1 MARRR
6 TKEWVCGRPHLRIWR
21 ASVAAALSLATLAA
35 ACASDDE
42 AGPSP
47 RYQAEIVWTTGG
59 IPHIT
64 GKTFGDAGFGS
75 GYAFATQ
82 NACLLADQLLKVNS
96 RRAATFGPGEEDA
109 HVESDFFQLLLGVRS
124 AAEAHWADVHPD
136 VQALLEG
143 YAAGFN
149 HRLKEVGAAGLP
161 ERCRGAA
168 WVQPI
173 TALDL
178 FTYVMDLALV
188 ASLRA
193 LPSLGPVNLYPTPPK
208 QTTHFDP
215 AVGLGRS
222 LRREAPQ
229 PKKAIGSNGIA
240 LGKDKSATGHG
251 MVLGNPHFPWA
262 GELRFWQLHVTVP
275 GKYDV
280 AGAGLSGSP
289 IPNIGFNR
297 DLAWTHTVSK
307 SMKFT
312 AYRLKLVAGQPTAY
326 HYGGEKRQM
335 TTSTLKVEVRKED
348 GSLETRSRVTY
359 RSHFGPVIAISGG
372 IAEWTPESVF
382 TVRDANAGNHGL
394 LEHFLRVGQAR
405 SVAELEQVMQTV
417 QANPWV
423 NTIAADRG
431 GNAFYSE
438 SNSVPNL
445 SPATYA
451 AHKAAIAGGDG
462 LAELLANYG
471 VFLLDGSDPSQEWL
485 VEAGSREPGLVPYQK
500 TPHATRSDYLANA
513 NESYWLSNVAAP
525 LPEAQAMFGDR
536 GAVRSLRTR
545 VVLHEIVDSGPG
557 SAGGQDGKFSL
568 EELASI
574 PFRNR
579 VLSADLGLGAAR
591 TFCETTKVVKSGAKD
606 IDLTAACAALA
617 AWDGRDSVDSRG
629 AIVWRET
636 LAATAGLT
644 EHLVWNDVFS
654 VPFDPAQP
662 LTTPNTVSFFAADG
676 KPGKLA
682 QALAKA
688 VLRLQQVGIPP
699 DARLGDWQFLPS
711 GADRLQVPGGMGAI
725 GNFNIAGYAPGRDS
739 STFPTI
745 AQGKVVHPATDL
757 TEQGYVVNYGSSYMM
772 AVTFD
777 DKGPIGRQLLTYS
790 QSGEPDSPHW
800 RDQTLRYGKGEWL
813 DIAFHPTEI
822 AAARLGAL
830 QKIAHHD

>member
-1 MARRR
+1 MGDER
-6 TKEWVCGRPHLRIWR
+6 TTDWTRLQRSNRVWPPQR
-21 ASVAAALSLATLAA
+21 AATLWLAVIVG
-35 ACASDDE
+35 ACASDDGAE
-42 AGPSP
+42 PAP

-82 NACLLADQLLKVNS
+82 NACLIADQLLKVNS
-96 RRAATFGPGEEDA
+96 KRAATFGPGEGDA
-109 HVESDFFQLLLGVRS
+109 HVESDFFQLLLGVRA
-124 AAEAHWADVHPD
+124 AAEAHWADLHPEI
-136 VQALLEG
+136 QALLEG

-149 HRLKEVGAAGLP
+149 HRLHEVGVDGLP
-161 ERCRGAA
+161 ERCRGAS

-193 LPSLGPVNLYPTPPK
+193 LPSLGPVNLYPTPPL

-215 AVGLGRS
+215 AAGVGRS
-222 LRREAPQ
+222 LRRATRPAD
-229 PKKAIGSNGIA
+229 KAIGSNGVAI
-240 LGKDKSATGHG
+240 GKDKSATGHG

-312 AYRLKLVAGQPTAY
+312 AYRLKLVAGEPTAY

-335 TTSTLKVEVRKED
+335 ATSTLSVQVRKED
-348 GSLETRSRVTY
+348 GSLEVRSRTSY

-382 TVRDANAGNHGL
+382 TVRDANANNHAL

-431 GNAFYSE
+431 GSAFYSE

-451 AHKAAIAGGDG
+451 AHKAAIADGDG

-471 VFLLDGSDPSQEWL
+471 VFLLDGSDPAEEW
-485 VEAGSREPGLVPYQK
+485 VAEAGSRVPGLVPFQK

-525 LPEAQAMFGDR
+525 LPEAQAIFGDR
-536 GAVRSLRTR
+536 DAVRSLRTR
-545 VVLHEIVDSGPG
+545 VVLHEVVDSGPG
-557 SAGGQDGKFSL
+557 SAAGSDGKFTL

-579 VLSADLGLGAAR
+579 VLSADLGLNAAR
-591 TFCETTKVVKSGAKD
+591 TFCEGTKVVKSGGKD
-606 IDLTAACAALA
+606 VDLTAACAALL
-617 AWDGRDSVDSRG
+617 AWDGRESVDSRG

-636 LAATAGLT
+636 LAASAGLT
-644 EHLVWNDVFS
+644 EHLTWNDVFS
-654 VPFDPAQP
+654 VPFDPAKP
-662 LTTPNTVSFFAADG
+662 LTTPHTVSFVTADG

-711 GADRLQVPGGMGAI
+711 GAEKLPVPGGMGAI

-745 AQGKVVHPATDL
+745 AQGKVIHATTDL
-757 TEQGYVVNYGSSYMM
+757 TEQGYVINYGSSFLM

-777 DKGPIGRQLLTYS
+777 AKGPVGKQLLTYS

-800 RDQTLRYGKGEWL
+800 RDQTKRYGKGEWL
-813 DIAFHPTEI
+813 DIAFHPEQI
-822 AAARLGAL
+822 SAARLGAP
-830 QKIAHHD
+830 QQIAHHD